1 MTKRTD
7 QVNVRLDPK
16 MKEKLTAYAKAEKR
30 TISNLIF
37 LIVTEWLEQ
46 QEGENAEK

>member
-16 MKEKLTAYAKAEKR
+16 MKEKLNAYARAEKR
-30 TISNLIF
+30 TVSNLIF
-37 LIVTEWLEQ
+37 LIIDEWLERK
-46 QEGENAEK
+46 EVEAKK

>member
-16 MKEKLTAYAKAEKR
+16 MKAKLGAYAKAEKR
-30 TISNLIF
+30 TVSNLIF
-37 LIVTEWLEQ
+37 LIIAEWLDWKES
-46 QEGENAEK
+46 ETAKK